1 MKEVLFQ
8 VPMFF
13 YQVPQ
18 WKSKKR
24 KLLKLLKDYPVAP
37 KKNQFFLTNRQADRT
52 NLTKRFID
60 IFKSEVEQFGKDAQR
75 DVIIHEV
82 WCVQYHQYDY
92 QVTHNH
98 GSTGYSGLLYVN
110 YNPKKH
116 MANTYMQPWNHIE
129 SNDTIFNRPPVKEG
143 TLIIIPSF
151 INHFVVPNQSK
162 EVREIVGFDMKTG
175 RLDTGYSK
183 WDER

>member
-1 MKEVLFQ
+1 
-8 VPMFF
+8 
-13 YQVPQ
+13 
-18 WKSKKR
+18 
-24 KLLKLLKDYPVAP
+24 
-37 KKNQFFLTNRQADRT
+37 
-52 NLTKRFID
+52 
-60 IFKSEVEQFGKDAQR
+60 
-75 DVIIHEV
+75 
-82 WCVQYHQYDY
+82 
-92 QVTHNH
+92 
-98 GSTGYSGLLYVN
+98 
-110 YNPKKH
+110 
-116 MANTYMQPWNHIE
+116 MQPWNHIE